1 MGLVASKFAQ
11 RKDCLLFLTSLSHML
26 LFVASSEMEMKVYPH
41 MMSYWI
47 SSQVSLRIDYSVY
60 CLSARPFLIC
70 QSLSIVESDG
80 MSGASLAG
88 VARAA
93 ASRALERS
101 VTSFAGHVASGSD
114 LSGMGEGISISDCLV
129 TQTDIEKAVED
140 VFESAKGGDYT
151 EIEDSASDESAGN
164 DKSKPAD
171 EDANTNQAPTL

>member
-1 MGLVASKFAQ
+1 M
-11 RKDCLLFLTSLSHML
+11 
-26 LFVASSEMEMKVYPH
+26 
-41 MMSYWI
+41 
-47 SSQVSLRIDYSVY
+47 
-60 CLSARPFLIC
+60 
-70 QSLSIVESDG
+70 
-80 MSGASLAG
+80 AG

-151 EIEDSASDESAGN
+151 EIEDSASDEPAGK
-164 DKSKPAD
+164 DESKPAD